1 MDNFDKVL
9 VIDADGHVSEGNIDF
24 ASRLPEKWRSQAPV
38 KVKDNLV
45 SSFFSVRQKRRNK

>member
-24 ASRLPEKWRSQAPV
+24 ASRLPKSGAH
-38 KVKDNLV
+38 
-45 SSFFSVRQKRRNK
+45 RRPSKLRIIWDTRATL